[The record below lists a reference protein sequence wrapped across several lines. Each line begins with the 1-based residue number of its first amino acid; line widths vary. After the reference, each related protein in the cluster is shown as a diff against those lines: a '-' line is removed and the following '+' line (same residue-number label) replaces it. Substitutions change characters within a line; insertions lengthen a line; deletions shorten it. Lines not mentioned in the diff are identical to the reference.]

1 MAGSVANVVEG
12 RGGIGGRG
20 EMANGTWLTFDALHV
35 SLVTVSCNEIA
46 IISPDY
52 CSTNEI
58 VRGVLE
64 PSSFGLEDFFR
75 TCSRLLLLSLP
86 DPIPSSFPR
95 GS

>member
-1 MAGSVANVVEG
+1 
-12 RGGIGGRG
+12 
-20 EMANGTWLTFDALHV
+20 MANGTWLTLDALHV

-58 VRGVLE
+58 VRGSWSLQVSVWKTSLGHVL
-64 PSSFGLEDFFR
+64 
-75 TCSRLLLLSLP
+75 RLLLLSLP
-86 DPIPSSFPR
+86 DPISSSFPR

>member
-1 MAGSVANVVEG
+1 
-12 RGGIGGRG
+12 
-20 EMANGTWLTFDALHV
+20 MANGTWLTLDALHV
-35 SLVTVSCNEIA
+35 SRVTVSCNEIA

-75 TCSRLLLLSLP
+75 TSSKTSSLSLSLTRFLHLFLRVRRVLE
-86 DPIPSSFPR
+86 SSHTSFL
-95 GS
+95 SHTMM